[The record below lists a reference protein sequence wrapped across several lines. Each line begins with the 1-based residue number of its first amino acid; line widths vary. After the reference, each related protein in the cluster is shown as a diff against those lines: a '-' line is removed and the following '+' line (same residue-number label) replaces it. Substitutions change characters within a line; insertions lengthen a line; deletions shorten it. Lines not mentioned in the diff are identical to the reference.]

1 MVLAPGTVFAG
12 FTIEAL
18 LGRGGMGEVYRA
30 RHPRLPR
37 RVAVKVL
44 TDDAARDQEFR
55 ARFEREADLA
65 ARTNHRNIVTV
76 FDRGVEAGRPWIC
89 MEFVD
94 GTDVAVLLRRNPSG
108 LPAPQALHILTQ
120 AAAGI
125 DHAHRLGLLHRDI
138 KPANILLAPGD
149 PGEGERVLVSDFGI
163 ARSLDETQGLTGTG
177 SFVATIAYA
186 APETFTDA
194 PVGPRADLYALG
206 ATLFEMLTGAVPFA
220 RATPAAV
227 MHAHLYDPPPAP
239 PDLRPGLPDAFDTVI
254 ARALAKD
261 PDRRFGTAR
270 ELAAAATAALQT
282 VPPRRGSMT
291 STPAAGAS
299 PPPAGPTHRPGARRR
314 TAHAGSRSDTAS
326 PTPPRAGRPSGTTP
340 PRAGRPTDSTPP
352 RADHH
357 AGTTPPRAKHPSG
370 ATPGSI
376 ARPPQPDPGRA
387 RRWVIGVLAAAGV
400 VTVLVLGSHGLRAN
414 RDELPP
420 CPSSEAQS
428 APSADQGVPT
438 APPLGVPAATTV
450 AVPGQNCR
458 VVN

>member
-291 STPAAGAS
+291 STP
-299 PPPAGPTHRPGARRR
+299 PPPPRAHRRRPPGRPTAPAHDAVPPTPDLVRTQRHPRRPARDVPAGPRHRARAARPTPHHPAQTTTPAPRRPAQSTPAARRPD
-314 TAHAGSRSDTAS
+314 RS
-326 PTPPRAGRPSGTTP
+326 
-340 PRAGRPTDSTPP
+340 
-352 RADHH
+352 
-357 AGTTPPRAKHPSG
+357 
-370 ATPGSI
+370 
-376 ARPPQPDPGRA
+376 RA
-387 RRWVIGVLAAAGV
+387 RR
-400 VTVLVLGSHGLRAN
+400 N
-414 RDELPP
+414 RIR
-420 CPSSEAQS
+420 
-428 APSADQGVPT
+428 G
-438 APPLGVPAATTV
+438 GR
-450 AVPGQNCR
+450 GGG
-458 VVN
+458 